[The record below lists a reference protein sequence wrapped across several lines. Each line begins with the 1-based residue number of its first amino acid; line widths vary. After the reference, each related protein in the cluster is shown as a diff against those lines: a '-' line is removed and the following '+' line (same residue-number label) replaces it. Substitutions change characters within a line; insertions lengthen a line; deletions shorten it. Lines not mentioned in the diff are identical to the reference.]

1 MADRP
6 AALGQFI
13 AERIEAFAGAA
24 KPETA
29 EERRARLER
38 KWLRRRRQHEETF
51 GIPPRRAHAA
61 VTSGDD
67 TSRLR
72 QGPHPLLK
80 AEDVAARVVD
90 GLREQ
95 LPPAAVESAPPAPT
109 ASDPEWITA
118 RRAKALGLLSRRAFI
133 DAASA
138 GKFPSRRGP
147 NGGGAFVARREDV
160 ERYVDTLSITPKPR
174 PARIATPKPIST
186 RQEIDAAIEA
196 ELAQGL
202 YVVQGGKK

>member
-6 AALGQFI
+6 IAVGQLIAA
-13 AERIEAFAGAA
+13 RIDAFVGTAQ
-24 KPETA
+24 PETA

-38 KWLRRRRQHEETF
+38 KWLRRRRQHEERF
-51 GIPPRRAHAA
+51 GISPRRVQAA
-61 VTSGDD
+61 VESLDD
-67 TSRLR
+67 TPEKTP
-72 QGPHPLLK
+72 PHPVAL

-95 LPPAAVESAPPAPT
+95 LPPVAAKPVPPAPT
-109 ASDPEWITA
+109 AAEPEWITA

-160 ERYVDTLSITPKPR
+160 ERYVDALSIRPKPK
-174 PARIATPKPIST
+174 PARLATSKPISK
-186 RQEIDAAIEA
+186 REELDAAIEA

-202 YVVQGGKK
+202 YVVRGGKK